1 MIENKSVAEY
11 YRYDQGLKEITEIIN
26 QFIQTLNYE
35 IPRNIPYISLSASK
49 DFHDAARI
57 VIRDNPD
64 IYDDGVFIQIEDQ
77 SFLDI
82 THLIDLFIVDGGFYL
97 DEPVNPKFNVEV
109 ILNSKYTRMIIIDI
123 FLDIAFFNSYS
134 FLKNAS
140 LKEKQEFSKKKYE
153 F

>member
-1 MIENKSVAEY
+1 M
-11 YRYDQGLKEITEIIN
+11 
-26 QFIQTLNYE
+26 
-35 IPRNIPYISLSASK
+35 
-49 DFHDAARI
+49 
-57 VIRDNPD
+57 
-64 IYDDGVFIQIEDQ
+64 
-77 SFLDI
+77 
-82 THLIDLFIVDGGFYL
+82 